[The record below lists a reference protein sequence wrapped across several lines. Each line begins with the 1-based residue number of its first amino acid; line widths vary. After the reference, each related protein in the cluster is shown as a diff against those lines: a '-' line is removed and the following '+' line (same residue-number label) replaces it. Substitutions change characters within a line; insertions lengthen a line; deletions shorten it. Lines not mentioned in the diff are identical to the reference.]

1 MVMDVREGHLVAL
14 DQTCFYAGGGGQP
27 PDQGTLSIESAHV
40 SITGVKADAEG
51 VLWHSCSSTDPAWV
65 GKTAAMSVDQDR
77 RLALSRYHT
86 VLHLVNTI
94 ALRDYG
100 AWITGAQIDTT
111 YARIDFKWEGFSA
124 SLCADIE
131 SKVNQE
137 VVANRAIRA
146 YSLAEHEF
154 SARPELLRTL
164 EVRPPVFDGRV
175 RVVEIAGF
183 DAQACGGTHVEGTAQ
198 IGRMSIER
206 TENKGRINKRLYVR
220 LQADNC

>member
-1 MVMDVREGHLVAL
+1 V
-14 DQTCFYAGGGGQP
+14 
-27 PDQGTLSIESAHV
+27 
-40 SITGVKADAEG
+40 
-51 VLWHSCSSTDPAWV
+51 
-65 GKTAAMSVDQDR
+65 
-77 RLALSRYHT
+77 
-86 VLHLVNTI
+86 
-94 ALRDYG
+94 
-100 AWITGAQIDTT
+100 QIDTA

-183 DAQACGGTHVEGTAQ
+183 DAQACGGTHVESTAQ
-198 IGRMSIER
+198 IGKMSVER
-206 TENKGRINKRLYVR
+206 TRSMSVM
-220 LQADNC
+220 A